1 MNLKNNDEKFK
12 FNGSLIMC
20 PEKRRHLNN
29 FQRYQY
35 QINEFTDMRNK
46 TLDNN
51 LPYQSLENEVSTI
64 DSTNQDL
71 INDIKAGKR
80 NMELLAQQ
88 LIDIHS
94 EGKSELTNIARE
106 IGKKITDLY
115 IYLIDTINKQNKE
128 KYILQ
133 LELDKQLKE
142 NDELRQQ
149 VKFLSNEIEK
159 IERLLK

>member
-1 MNLKNNDEKFK
+1 MNIKNNDGKFK

-20 PEKRRHLNN
+20 PDKRRNMNN

-35 QINEFTDMRNK
+35 QINELTDIRNK
-46 TLDNN
+46 N
-51 LPYQSLENEVSTI
+51 LENNSPFQTFENDINTI

-71 INDIKAGKR
+71 INDVKTGQR

-88 LIDIHS
+88 LIDIHL
-94 EGKSELTNIARE
+94 EGKSELTNIAME

-128 KYILQ
+128 KFLLQ
-133 LELDKQLKE
+133 LELEKALKE
-142 NDELRQQ
+142 NNELRQQ
-149 VKFLSNEIEK
+149 VNFLSNEISKLEG
-159 IERLLK
+159 LLK